1 MKLSIRSRG
10 VLIGAATAVVVL
22 AGGAVGVGGALA
34 ADPTD
39 VPTETNGGSIV
50 EDFKY
55 PNAAEILATQNV
67 KLIRGDGHILL
78 VDCATPPVG
87 DIGLLKVRTTDEQI
101 GADGIGRVC
110 FKVTSPS
117 GWLELEVP
125 GVYEIRGDGQRTGTG
140 HEVTAELES
149 DEGEEITVDVDPDGS
164 TQVGLGA
171 DPTASP
177 TMLLRL
183 TVTG

>member
-1 MKLSIRSRG
+1 MKHFGRSKSAIFG
-10 VLIGAATAVVVL
+10 VAAAAVVT
-22 AGGAVGVGGALA
+22 GGLLGVRGALA
-34 ADPTD
+34 ADPGD
-39 VPTETNGGSIV
+39 GPTETNGGSIV
-50 EDFKY
+50 EDYAY
-55 PNAAEILATQNV
+55 PGAAEILATQNV
-67 KLIRGDGHILL
+67 RLLSGDGHIVI

-87 DIGLLKVRTTDEQI
+87 DIGLLKVRTTDETI

-110 FKVTSPS
+110 FQVTSPS
-117 GWLELEVP
+117 GWLNLEVP

-140 HEVTAELES
+140 HEVTAELET
-149 DEGEEITVDVDPDGS
+149 DEGDEVTVDIDPDGS

-171 DPTASP
+171 DPNASP